1 MQWGDIILYDMN
13 QGKLDKINQGKDL
26 QGAESEA

>member
-1 MQWGDIILYDMN
+1 MQCGDMILHNMK